1 MSAELFRQLR
11 RVEAQ
16 AEKGFEGQPAERA
29 ERKRRL
35 RLELLRQHLSSN
47 VNFLRAAHLGG
58 ASGQQSVQAYAAFMD
73 GFLVTL
79 FRLALDDARRE
90 GTPPT
95 PLVLVALGGYGRG
108 ELHPLSDL
116 DLLLLHDLRE
126 GEMEPFVQRVTQGLL
141 YTLWDLGLQ
150 VGHAVRSLPDCVAM
164 ARTDFTSRT
173 SMQQARYLVGDRR
186 LFNRFRKVLS
196 ENVYRK
202 DFAQFLETAL
212 AERDQRY
219 RKFGGSPYMGEPNV
233 KESAGGLRDIHTAMW
248 LASTKFGTRTLLE
261 LKDKRLI
268 TEREQ
273 RLADA
278 ALTFLWRVR
287 NELHFISGHKN
298 DVLGREIQPQIAKN
312 FGYVGDDMSLAVE
325 KFMRDYYLHARVIH
339 RVSKRLIARCRETL
353 SRSRPVQRR
362 LRQEALADGLYVL
375 DGQLHLVEPDGRA
388 FREDPTRLMKVFWH
402 SHRLGLELG
411 VDVERAVEDALDL
424 VDESFQRSPEVR
436 DLFLAICRNWGR
448 TAQTLGEMHELG
460 LLGRYLPEWGALTC
474 LVQYDV
480 YHRFTADQHSL
491 LAVENLE
498 ALAPGM
504 SAESEG
510 ITEVLN
516 ELARPDLLMLG
527 MLLHD
532 IGKGKGHGHVAKGIP
547 LIKELTARIGL
558 PQEDA
563 DAVILLVAH
572 HLTLSHMAQRRDI
585 DDPKTVSSL
594 AEVVVTPERLRMLY
608 LLTFADMRAVGPGV
622 MTAWMAR
629 ILWELFVRTMS
640 RLTGGK
646 LERPSREK
654 IAERVAEEIGEVR
667 RAERPAGAERGV
679 GGARGGVVAHL
690 AMMADRYLVT
700 TSAQRIAAH
709 LRLVERLED
718 DVVATELFHHRDL
731 DSSELV
737 VVTKDVPGLFALI
750 AGTLAAEGINILSAQ
765 IHTRAD
771 GIAIDTFQ
779 VNDPFGEAVTE
790 DARWRRTLGAL
801 RRVLV
806 GEQTVEDLIAA
817 RRSGRPAPTTVAGP
831 PKITVDN
838 QISDTHTVVEVKCPD
853 RVGLLY
859 LITRTFQTL
868 GLDIASARIATEIEQ
883 AYDTFYVT
891 DHQGRRLEDAAQMDR
906 LRDALE
912 DALLKPL

>member
-11 RVEAQ
+11 RVEGQ
-16 AEKGFEGQPAERA
+16 AEKGFEGEPAERA

-58 ASGQQSVQAYAAFMD
+58 ASGQQSVQAYASFMD

-79 FRLALDDARRE
+79 FRLAVDDARHE
-90 GTPPT
+90 GTAPMPI
-95 PLVLVALGGYGRG
+95 VLVALGGYGRG

-116 DLLLLHDLRE
+116 DLLLLYD
-126 GEMEPFVQRVTQGLL
+126 GEMGPYVRRVTQRLL

-173 SMQQARYLVGDRR
+173 SMQQARYLAGDRR
-186 LFNRFRKVLS
+186 LFNRFRKVLA

-212 AERDQRY
+212 SERDQRY

-261 LKDKRLI
+261 LRDKRLI

-273 RLADA
+273 TMADA

-312 FGYVGDDMSLAVE
+312 FGYQGDDMSLAVE
-325 KFMRDYYLHARVIH
+325 KFMRDYYLHARVVH
-339 RVSKRLIARCRETL
+339 RVSRRLIARCRETL
-353 SRSRPVQRR
+353 SRGRPVQRR

-424 VDESFQRSPEVR
+424 VDERFQRSSEVR

-498 ALAPGM
+498 ALAPGQ
-504 SAESEG
+504 STESEG
-510 ITEVLN
+510 IAEVLN

-547 LIKELTARIGL
+547 LIRELTSRLDL
-558 PQEDA
+558 PREDA
-563 DAVILLVAH
+563 ETVTLLVAH

-585 DDPKTVSSL
+585 DDPKTVASL
-594 AEVVVTPERLRMLY
+594 AEVVGVPERLRMLY

-622 MTAWMAR
+622 MTGWMAR
-629 ILWELFVRTMS
+629 ILWELFSRTMAQ
-640 RLTGGK
+640 LTGGR

-654 IAERVAEEIGEVR
+654 VAERVTEEL
-667 RAERPAGAERGV
+667 

-690 AMMADRYLVT
+690 AMMSDRYLLT

-709 LRLVERLED
+709 LRLVERLEE
-718 DVVATELFHHRDL
+718 DVVATDLFHHPDL

-737 VVTKDVPGLFALI
+737 VATQDVPGLFALI

-771 GIAIDTFQ
+771 GIALDTFQ

-806 GEQTVEDLIAA
+806 SEQTVEDLLAA
-817 RRSGRPAPTTVAGP
+817 RRSGRPAASAVAGP

-838 QISDTHTVVEVKCPD
+838 QLSDTHTVVEVKCPD

-859 LITRTFQTL
+859 LITRTFQAL
-868 GLDIASARIATEIEQ
+868 GLDIGSARIATEIEQ

-891 DHQGRRLEDAAQMDR
+891 DHQGRRLEDPAQMDR